1 VKRNAKPWFLADKW
15 GIGEEKVEDK
25 VNKYQTTVDSVDK
38 ENIWQPMLKDLANK
52 TSGKLRVFS

>member
-1 VKRNAKPWFLADKW
+1 MVEFHLADKW

-38 ENIWQPMLKDLANK
+38 QNIWQPMLKDLANK